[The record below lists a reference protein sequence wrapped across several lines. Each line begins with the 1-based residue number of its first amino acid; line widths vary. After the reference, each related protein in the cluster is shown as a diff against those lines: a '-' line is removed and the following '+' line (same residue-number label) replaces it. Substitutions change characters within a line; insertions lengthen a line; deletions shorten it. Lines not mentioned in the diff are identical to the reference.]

1 MKVRL
6 FRFMKPSQTIEVEP
20 GTTLLAL
27 LHTLGL
33 HTSRQYDISIN
44 GERVATGRLDGS
56 GLFPAGAC
64 DQVFAL
70 ADERRLGVIHV
81 MPDNTGRSFHVG
93 ITNVLNAHPYG
104 PNDLVKSDPTLEVE

>member
-20 GTTLLAL
+20 GTTLLAF

-33 HTSRQYDISIN
+33 PTSRRYLISIN
-44 GERVATGRLDGS
+44 GEGVAEWSPDGS
-56 GLFPAGAC
+56 GLSPPEAGDRAFSPVDDVVPC
-64 DQVFAL
+64 V
-70 ADERRLGVIHV
+70 V
-81 MPDNTGRSFHVG
+81 MPDNTGRTFHVG

-104 PNDLVKSDPTLEVE
+104 PNDLVKSDPTLEVK